1 MADELLVYVGTYT
14 RRGSEGVYVY
24 RLDMGTG
31 ALMQVGAGAGVENP
45 SFLAIAPDKKH
56 LYAVGEV
63 GEFNGKE
70 SGAVGAFAIDQ
81 ESGEL
86 TFLNQ
91 QASEGNGPC
100 HISIDQNGK
109 YALVANY
116 GGGSVSIL
124 PIQEDGSLG
133 EASDFVQHEG
143 GSVDEGRQKGPHA
156 HSINVDPTNQFAFA
170 ADLGLD
176 QVLCYRIEG
185 GKLPPNEPPF
195 TAVAGGEGPRHFDF
209 HPSGKFAYLITE
221 MGNKVVAFNYDSAKG
236 TLEEIQMISTLPEG
250 WEGTSYCADVHVSP
264 DGRFLYGS
272 NRGHDSIA
280 IYAID
285 QATGM
290 LSLVDIAPCGGKNPR
305 GFGIDPSGTF
315 LLAGGQDTDNI
326 TIFRID
332 AESGRIEPTGEV
344 SVPMPVCVKMVEL

>member
-14 RRGSEGVYVY
+14 RNGSEGVYVY
-24 RLDMGTG
+24 RLDRKTG
-31 ALMQVGAGAGVENP
+31 ALTLVGTGVGVENP

-100 HISIDQNGK
+100 HVSVDQSGK

-124 PIQEDGSLG
+124 PILEDGSLG
-133 EASDFVQHEG
+133 EASDFIQHEG
-143 GSVDEGRQKGPHA
+143 TKKPHA
-156 HSINVDPTNQFAFA
+156 HSINVDPTNRFAFV

-176 QVLCYRIEG
+176 QVLCYRIEE
-185 GKLPPNEPPF
+185 GKLPLNDPPW
-195 TAVAGGEGPRHFDF
+195 TAVTAGEGPRHFDF
-209 HPSGKFAYLITE
+209 HPNGKFAYLITE
-221 MGNKVVAFNYDSAKG
+221 MGNNVVAFNYDAAKG
-236 TLEEIQMISTLPEG
+236 TLEETQMISTLPEG
-250 WEGTSYCADVHVSP
+250 WEGTSYCADVHISP

-280 IYAID
+280 IFAID
-285 QATGM
+285 QETGI
-290 LSLVDIAPCGGKNPR
+290 LSLVDVTECGGKNPR

-315 LLAGGQDTDNI
+315 LLAGGQETDNI

-332 AESGRIEPTGEV
+332 GESGKIEATGEI
-344 SVPMPVCVKMVEL
+344 SVPIPVCVKMIEL